1 MGIILTSVGLPFLAS
16 SGLIASPARAAGVD
30 LTPPIPE
37 PKPEPAPE
45 PEPSEI
51 RLLGPTST
59 ISFRGVTFTFSNP
72 VRYIESATGEPVVI
86 SHADYLPSGTTITAI
101 TPRCE
106 TDASGRIK
114 NGAMINPVIE
124 TNATLPGYGQ
134 GFDGLMGVGPTNDV
148 LAYVPGM
155 NDDPAAPGNGSIA
168 IMAGDRMTVVKSVR
182 DAAISS
188 SSPPANAGSTEKYVP
203 LTVMDTL
210 PPSAGTWFRPAASL
224 GGQQMQ
230 WRHRAEDV
238 DASIAAGV
246 LRNLPAPAGLDR
258 ASWFLTNRVQ
268 ADEMLH
274 LPVWVSGQGDRTRR
288 IQLSKEEPVG
298 NAYSRDVARER
309 CLIPCSLH
317 IAPATQAEADARRKL
332 AVILAQWGIDIDG
345 ARQMGMTFRTGA
357 GQNHGIQTFIFL
369 AAFLLGDEA
378 MLERARLVEG
388 NAINQLWW
396 LREQHV
402 GYPVQWDA
410 GSQGGGRRVC
420 RETYHPTDIG
430 VPEWSV
436 GGWDCL
442 DPKAVISPDL
452 SSNMH
457 ALYRDVQ
464 FTTQVYELLPVCLL
478 QNGFG
483 RGMTGDAAIRNGAY
497 GPDNTRSAALAY
509 LDRQMTFE
517 PWTKDGV
524 GGHALLARAMYGSWR
539 DLVAGQPR
547 WTGRPDTPEN
557 PADRPEFSTGGAGAG
572 ELILALGGINYS
584 TLPVTDRQVQ
594 ISHDNVQF
602 ADVTAINAGN
612 ALGTKVVGRLAGLR
626 PGVTNVRWRQRNAAG
641 WSRWTPTWPMSLSTG
656 TDAAKYKAVR
666 NQFTIPGT
674 ASGTLTRVVDPA
686 LHFNPYPGNQM
697 PYYVP
702 VTGSSDLSQ
711 IETLH
716 AGMGYWTGGTG
727 ALSATYQWQR
737 SSNNATW
744 SNIAGATGK
753 SYDRTAADIGNYV
766 RCVVTVNGAA
776 FNTAAGL
783 FPAAQTFDSSA
794 ANILIKTG
802 FDAMFPYEWPRVAR
816 TYGNAFEVHLPHFA
830 PAGSPDEKGGIWASK
845 TGTNPWINLLI
856 TSDLQ
861 AGTYAY
867 KVVASVGQYAAQGN
881 SSAMSASGNHVLNIW
896 ENSSGTVWVS
906 RTIPVATAAQP
917 AAYEFAGQ
925 FSVGGGD
932 AGSTLNVR
940 LQNLA
945 NVGGIAGGSPGLLYL
960 EITKVA

>member
-1 MGIILTSVGLPFLAS
+1 MGIILTSAGLPFLAS
-16 SGLIASPARAAGVD
+16 TGLIASPARAAGD
-30 LTPPIPE
+30 ALTSPVPV
-37 PKPEPAPE
+37 PKPEPTPT
-45 PEPSEI
+45 PSEI
-51 RLLGPTST
+51 KLLGPTST
-59 ISFRGVTFTFSNP
+59 VSFRGVTFTFSNP

-101 TPRCE
+101 SPRCE
-106 TDASGRIK
+106 ADASGRLK
-114 NGAMINPVIE
+114 NGAMINPLIE

-134 GFDGLMGVGPTNDV
+134 GFDELMGVGATNDI
-148 LAYVPGM
+148 LAYVAAL
-155 NDDPAAPGNGSIA
+155 NDDPAAPGKGA
-168 IMAGDRMTVVKSVR
+168 ITIRTGDKMTVVKSVR
-182 DAAISS
+182 DVAIST
-188 SSPPANAGSTEKYVP
+188 SSPPTNAGSTEKYVP

-224 GGQQMQ
+224 NGQLMQ

-238 DASIAAGV
+238 GASIAAGV
-246 LRNLPAPAGLDR
+246 LRDLPAPSGLGS
-258 ASWFLTNRVQ
+258 ASWYLANRVQ

-288 IQLSKEEPVG
+288 AQLSKEEPVR

-317 IAPATQAEADARRKL
+317 IAPATQTERDARRQL
-332 AVILAQWGIDIDG
+332 AIILTQWGIDIDG

-378 MLERARLVEG
+378 MLDRARLVEG

-396 LREQHV
+396 LGERHV
-402 GYPVQWDA
+402 GYPIQWDA

-420 RETYHPTDIG
+420 RETYHPTDVG

-442 DPKAVISPDL
+442 DPRAVVSGDL

-464 FTTQVYELLPVCLL
+464 FTTQVYELMPVCLL

-497 GPDNTRSAALAY
+497 GPENTRSAALAY

-539 DLVAGQPR
+539 DLATGQPR

-557 PADRPEFSTGGAGAG
+557 PADLPEFSTSGAGAG

-594 ISHDNVQF
+594 VSHDNVQF

-641 WSRWTPTWPMSLSTG
+641 WSRWTPTWPMSLANG
-656 TDAAKYKAVR
+656 TDATKYKAVR

-686 LHFNPYPGNQM
+686 LHCNPYPGNQM

-702 VTGSSDLSQ
+702 VTGSLDLSQ
-711 IETLH
+711 VETLH

-727 ALSATYQWQR
+727 ALSASYQWQR
-737 SSNNATW
+737 SSNTSTW
-744 SNIAGATGK
+744 SSIAGATAK
-753 SYDRTAADIGNYV
+753 SYTRQLADIGSYV
-766 RCVVTVNGAA
+766 RCIVTVNGSA
-776 FNTAAGL
+776 FSTAPVL
-783 FPAAQTFDSSA
+783 FPGAQQFAST
-794 ANILIKTG
+794 ILVRTG
-802 FDAMFPYEWPRVAR
+802 FDAMFAHEWPKVAR
-816 TYGNAFEVHLPHFA
+816 TYGNATEVHLPHFV
-830 PAGSPDEKGGIWASK
+830 PEGSPDQKGGIWASK
-845 TGTNPWINLLI
+845 TGTNPWINLLV
-856 TSDLQ
+856 TSSLQ

-867 KVVASVGQYAAQGN
+867 KAVASVGQYAAQGN

-896 ENSSGTVWVS
+896 KNPTGTVWVS
-906 RTIPVATAAQP
+906 KTIPVATAAQP
-917 AAYEFAGQ
+917 AAHAFEGQ
-925 FSVGGGD
+925 FVVGAAD

-945 NVGGIAGGSPGLLYL
+945 NVGGIAGGCPGLLYL
-960 EITKVA
+960 EIVKVA